1 MNIKRYSFALLA
13 ALAALLIGGHILV
26 MAVRSA
32 REAALL
38 AGIGTPVP
46 YAEGASFAVDAA
58 HDCAFVAEEGERITL
73 FDYLG
78 TPVLLH
84 FWNGEGEAEL
94 AELQALERAYQEY
107 GEQII
112 FLPVHTQGTQSR
124 SEAEA
129 FYRRESLALPL
140 FFDEDGSA
148 IEAYGKPQA
157 PVTYFIDAEGFIAAS
172 STGSIDE
179 DTLLF
184 GLSLLSDLTTP
195 APSPSAS
202 DPAATAAPA
211 E

>member
-1 MNIKRYSFALLA
+1 MSIKRYSVALLA
-13 ALAALLIGGHILV
+13 ALAALLIGGHILLT
-26 MAVRSA
+26 AARSA

-38 AGIGTPVP
+38 ADIGTPVP

-58 HDCAFVAEEGERITL
+58 RDCAFVGEDDERISL

-94 AELQALERAYQEY
+94 AELQALERAYREY
-107 GEQII
+107 GEQIV
-112 FLPVHTQGTQSR
+112 FLPIHTQGAQTR

-129 FYRRESLALPL
+129 FFRRESLALPL

>member
-1 MNIKRYSFALLA
+1 MSIKRYSFALLA
-13 ALAALLIGGHILV
+13 ALAALLIGGHILLT
-26 MAVRSA
+26 AARSA

-38 AGIGTPVP
+38 ADIGTPVP

-58 HDCAFVAEEGERITL
+58 HDCAFVGEDDERISL

-112 FLPVHTQGTQSR
+112 FLPVHTQGAQSR

-129 FYRRESLALPL
+129 FFRRESLALPL

>member
-32 REAALL
+32 REASLL

-84 FWNGEGEAEL
+84 FWNGEGEEEL
-94 AELQALERAYQEY
+94 AELQALERAYQKY

-124 SEAEA
+124 SEA
-129 FYRRESLALPL
+129 
-140 FFDEDGSA
+140 DA
-148 IEAYGKPQA
+148 IRYWRVYGQG
-157 PVTYFIDAEGFIAAS
+157 AEGFACVLVTEDGRVLYTEGAPFSPAS
-172 STGSIDE
+172 GVHAECIP
-179 DTLLF
+179 LL
-184 GLSLLSDLTTP
+184 
-195 APSPSAS
+195 AS
-202 DPAATAAPA
+202 
-211 E
+211 

>member
-1 MNIKRYSFALLA
+1 MSIKRYSFALLA
-13 ALAALLIGGHILV
+13 ALAALLIGGHILLT
-26 MAVRSA
+26 AARSA

-38 AGIGTPVP
+38 ADIGTPVP

-94 AELQALERAYQEY
+94 AELQALERAYREY
-107 GEQII
+107 GEQIV
-112 FLPVHTQGTQSR
+112 FLPIHTQGAQSR

-129 FYRRESLALPL
+129 FFRRESLALPL

-157 PVTYFIDAEGFIAAS
+157 PVTYFIDAEGFIAAA

-202 DPAATAAPA
+202 APAATAAPA

>member
-1 MNIKRYSFALLA
+1 MSIKRYSVALLA

-26 MAVRSA
+26 TAARSA

-38 AGIGTPVP
+38 ADIGTPVP

-58 HDCAFVAEEGERITL
+58 RDCAFVGEDDESISL

-94 AELQALERAYQEY
+94 AELQALERAYREY
-107 GEQII
+107 GEQIV
-112 FLPVHTQGTQSR
+112 FLPIHTQGAQTR

-129 FYRRESLALPL
+129 FFRRESLALPL

-157 PVTYFIDAEGFIAAS
+157 PVTYFIDAEGFIAAA

-202 DPAATAAPA
+202 APAATAAPV